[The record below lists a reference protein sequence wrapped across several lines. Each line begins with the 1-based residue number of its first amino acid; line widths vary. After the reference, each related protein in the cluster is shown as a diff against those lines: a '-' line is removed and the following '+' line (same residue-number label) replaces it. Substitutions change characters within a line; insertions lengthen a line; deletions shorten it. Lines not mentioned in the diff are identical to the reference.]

1 MLQGALSLRVAA
13 AALLAALAW
22 TGSAEAASGQRRGA
36 CAAPQVTSAYA
47 GSVRRAL
54 QADRDVWGN
63 ELLRSSGGPTYDKA
77 ARYLHPL
84 LLAAAPSRGKPKYLT
99 DSGVYYLP
107 FGWPAGGFG
116 ARVVAL
122 HVADGSEV
130 LAGRVNG
137 PNLTIRVGG
146 ERYGA
151 CLSRL
156 ATPQLY
162 QGYLPVLETRY
173 VDAAGV
179 RYRQESFAGRID
191 ETHGLVSFVRLT
203 ADASRSKRDVRIAF
217 TPSAKHLRLS
227 ADRTA
232 LVRGP
237 STYMYVG
244 PGAVYDGRTV
254 SFLIPAG
261 ATGTVYVGWFV
272 DPQASKPFVLDD
284 DTYAAA
290 RQTVADFW
298 NGRLQSAATFETP
311 ERRVNDAARSLLI
324 QNAMLAWRY
333 SVGNTYEELSNAE
346 MMEVAQVM
354 GAYGFQ
360 HVDEAIL
367 RTATWRKL
375 SKSANWNM
383 GERLL
388 ASARYYALFHDRAYL
403 ARHTPT
409 LASYVARLGHRL
421 AKNGH
426 RLLPRERFSADIG
439 VRVFG
444 LHSQAVVW
452 NGLRE
457 MAAVWSQTGHP
468 GLAARARR
476 IAAQLGAGLRS
487 ASRKQASRLK
497 DGTLFVPVR
506 LGDGERP
513 YRRLTATRSGSYWNL
528 VMPYALAS
536 GIFRPGSPEAR
547 GVLSY
552 LLAHG
557 SRILGLV
564 RAGAYSLYGK
574 SRFPVSGTDQV
585 YGLNVSRFLA
595 DNDQPDQLVLSLYGQ
610 LAAGMTQGTFVS
622 GEGAT
627 IAPIRGEYY
636 RKMLLPPN
644 AGSNSAFLETLRL
657 MLVHET
663 EGPLGMPNGLQL
675 AFSTPRGW
683 LRPGSRIA
691 VTDAPTSFGPLTYQ
705 LTALDG
711 EVDGLLEVPSSW
723 RLEKLQLRLRLPAG
737 RRLTAVLVDGRPYRR
752 FDPRTGTIDLS
763 GRRGTIQLTARFRP
777 ARDSA
782 A

>member
-1 MLQGALSLRVAA
+1 MLQGSPSLRAA
-13 AALLAALAW
+13 TAACLVALAW
-22 TGSAEAASGQRRGA
+22 TTPASGGARR
-36 CAAPQVTSAYA
+36 AATCVKPEVTAAYA

-54 QADRDVWGN
+54 ESDRDLWGN
-63 ELLRSSGGPTYDKA
+63 ALLRSTGGPTYDKA

-84 LLAAAPSRGKPKYLT
+84 LLAAEPSRGKPRYLT
-99 DSGVYYLP
+99 DSGVYYVP

-116 ARVVAL
+116 AHVVAL
-122 HVADGSEV
+122 HVADGGEV
-130 LAGRVNG
+130 LAGRANG
-137 PNLTIRVGG
+137 PKLTIRVGG

-162 QGYLPVLETRY
+162 DGYLPMLETRY
-173 VDAAGV
+173 TDAAGI

-203 ADASRSKRDVRIAF
+203 ADASRSHRGVRVGF
-217 TPSAKHLRLS
+217 TPSAKHLHLG
-227 ADRTA
+227 ADGTA

-237 STYMYVG
+237 NTYMYLA
-244 PGAVYDGRTV
+244 PGATYDGGTV
-254 SFLIPAG
+254 SYSVA
-261 ATGTVYVGWFV
+261 AGTVASIYVGWFV
-272 DPQASKPFVLDD
+272 DPQTSKPFALDD
-284 DTYAAA
+284 ESYLAA
-290 RQTVADFW
+290 RQKLADFW
-298 NGRLQSAATFETP
+298 NGRLQAAATFQTP
-311 ERRVNDAARSLLI
+311 ERRVNDAERSLLI
-324 QNAMLAWRY
+324 QNATLAWRY
-333 SVGNTYEELSNAE
+333 SVGNTYEELPNAE
-346 MMEVAQVM
+346 MMEAAQVM

-360 HVDEAIL
+360 GVSEAIL
-367 RTATWRKL
+367 RTASWRKL

-388 ASARYYALFHDRAYL
+388 ASARYYALFHDRRYL
-403 ARHTPT
+403 DRHTPT
-409 LASYVARLGHRL
+409 LAAYVAELGHRL
-421 AKNGH
+421 AANGR

-457 MAAVWSQTGHP
+457 MAAVWAQTGHP

-476 IAAQLGAGLRS
+476 IAAKLGAGLRT
-487 ASRKQASRLK
+487 ASRKQSERLS
-497 DGTLFVPVR
+497 DGSLFVPVR
-506 LGDGERP
+506 LADGEKP
-513 YRRLTATRSGSYWNL
+513 YAALTATRSGSYWNL

-536 GIFRPGSPEAR
+536 GIFRPRGPQAD

-564 RAGAYSLYGK
+564 RAGAYSLYRK

-585 YGLNVSRFLA
+585 YGLNVARFLA

-663 EGPLGMPNGLQL
+663 DGSLGVPDGLEL
-675 AFSTPRGW
+675 AFATPRAW
-683 LRPGSRIA
+683 LRRGSHVG
-691 VTDAPTSFGPLTYQ
+691 VTNAPTSFGSLSYELTV
-705 LTALDG
+705 LDR
-711 EVDGLLEVPSSW
+711 EVDGTVDVPLSS
-723 RLEKLQLRLRLPAG
+723 RLRSLRLRLRLPAG
-737 RRLTAVLVDGRPYRR
+737 RRLTAVLVNGHASRR
-752 FDPRTGTIDLS
+752 FDRRTGTIDLS
-763 GRRGTIQLTARFRP
+763 GRRGHLELVARFSP
-777 ARDSA
+777 S
-782 A
+782 